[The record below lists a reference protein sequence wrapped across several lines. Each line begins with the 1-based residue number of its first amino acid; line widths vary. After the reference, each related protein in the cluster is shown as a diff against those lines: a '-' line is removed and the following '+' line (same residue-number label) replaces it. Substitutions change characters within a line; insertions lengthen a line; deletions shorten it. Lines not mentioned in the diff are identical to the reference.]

1 MEAGLRS
8 DNRKMPEEINR
19 ILTDH
24 ASDLLFA
31 PTEVANQR
39 LLSEGIAE
47 KKIVRTGDVML
58 DAALTFGKVAQKSQR
73 SLKI

>member
-8 DNRKMPEEINR
+8 IIENAEEINR

-31 PTEVANQR
+31 PTE
-39 LLSEGIAE
+39 IAIKDFPGNSR

-58 DAALTFGKVAQKSQR
+58 DAALTLEKWHKNGQR

>member
-24 ASDLLFA
+24 ASDILFA
-31 PTEVANQR
+31 PTSTAHKR
-39 LLSEGIAE
+39 LLSEGIPQN
-47 KKIVRTGDVML
+47 KIVRTGDVMRCC
-58 DAALTFGKVAQKSQR
+58 FNFQKSGSR
-73 SLKI
+73 KVFDY